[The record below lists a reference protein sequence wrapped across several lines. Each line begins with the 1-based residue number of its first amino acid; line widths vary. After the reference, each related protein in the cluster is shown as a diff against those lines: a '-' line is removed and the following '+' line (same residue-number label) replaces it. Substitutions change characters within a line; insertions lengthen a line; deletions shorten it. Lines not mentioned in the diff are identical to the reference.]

1 MGSEMCIRDSNLSG
15 RDEQVIYTLSEGQ
28 KKKLQILLMLI
39 IQSPVLLM
47 DEPLKGLDL
56 HSINALVALLQT
68 TQAATKQTLI
78 IISHQLTGL
87 MPLIDYQLH
96 FKNHHLDWV
105 VQS

>member
-1 MGSEMCIRDSNLSG
+1 
-15 RDEQVIYTLSEGQ
+15 
-28 KKKLQILLMLI
+28 
-39 IQSPVLLM
+39 M

-87 MPLIDYQLH
+87 MPLIDYQHTL
-96 FKNHHLDWV
+96 KITI
-105 VQS
+105 